1 MCVKKKKI
9 NFKQVSLLSRLPTNQ
24 CWFIVNRLK
33 FMSQY
38 HSPLRLPDS
47 LYFKNV
53 QHNRKEIVERKKFPF
68 LTIEKF

>member
-1 MCVKKKKI
+1 
-9 NFKQVSLLSRLPTNQ
+9 
-24 CWFIVNRLK
+24 
-33 FMSQY
+33 MSQY